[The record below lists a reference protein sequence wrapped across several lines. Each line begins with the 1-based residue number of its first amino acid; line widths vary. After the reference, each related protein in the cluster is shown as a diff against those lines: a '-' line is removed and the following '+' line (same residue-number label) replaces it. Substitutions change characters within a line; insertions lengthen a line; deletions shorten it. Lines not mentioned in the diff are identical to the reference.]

1 MAPKLNLFTAKKAAS
16 ALRQPSAVAHAQRC
30 IALPLRLHAQ
40 SALVQKRWNSSQNDK
55 KGLSPDEPTY
65 PTQDPMPHVNEEATA
80 MDRIM
85 HKEKWCDGQA
95 SSPELEQGSPVAEVS
110 GLRQTCFS

>member
-1 MAPKLNLFTAKKAAS
+1 MAPKLSLFTANKAAS
-16 ALRQPSAVAHAQRC
+16 ALRQPSAVAQAQRRV
-30 IALPLRLHAQ
+30 ALPLRLREQ

-55 KGLSPDEPTY
+55 KGLSPDEQKY
-65 PTQDPMPHVNEEATA
+65 PTQDPLPHVNEEATA

-110 GLRQTCFS
+110 DPRKTCFS

>member
-1 MAPKLNLFTAKKAAS
+1 MAPKLNLFTANKAAS
-16 ALRQPSAVAHAQRC
+16 ALRQSSAVAQAQRRV
-30 IALPLRLHAQ
+30 ALPLRLREQ

-55 KGLSPDEPTY
+55 KGLSPDEQKY
-65 PTQDPMPHVNEEATA
+65 PTADPMPHVNEEASA

-110 GLRQTCFS
+110 GLRKTCFS